1 MSEILFEALPP
12 ADATAFARALAA
24 RETDPLTGVLPNR
37 NIDGFRTRS
46 TRVSRTT
53 TAAKFRS
60 FDAETPIGKRPVA
73 AQVSQLELAPLGQK
87 LPLRETEILA
97 KALGEE
103 GADLSQVIAALYD
116 DTENNVASILNRA
129 LQLRGEFLF
138 SGAIS
143 IEENGFIQEA
153 DFGLD
158 PSHNLS
164 VGELDTPWDSDGA
177 NAIDDELNWI
187 EQVQDDSGETVTAL
201 VTSTRVARRLLTN
214 GQYVQAAGA
223 LVSRVSPAQFNE
235 IRQAFNLPPIV
246 ICDAKVGGTRVT
258 PDDKVALVTS
268 TVGEFQW
275 GDTVEGLELLGSK
288 AVESAA
294 VHAPKIV
301 ASAWKTTDPVN
312 LWSKANATGLV
323 VAGDINGLLV
333 AEVLAGSTE
342 S

>member
-87 LPLRETEILA
+87 LPLRESEILA
-97 KALGEE
+97 RYL
-103 GADLSQVIAALYD
+103 ADNGDLDAVIAALYD

-153 DFGLD
+153 DFSLAAD
-158 PSHNLS
+158 HNLS
-164 VGELDTPWDSDGA
+164 VGDLDTAWDSDGA

-187 EQVQDDSGETVTAL
+187 EKVQEDSGETVTAL
-201 VTSTRVARRLLTN
+201 VTSSKVARQLLTN
-214 GQYVQAAGA
+214 GQYVNVVGA
-223 LVSRVSPAQFNE
+223 TVDRVTPAQVTQ
-235 IRQAFNLPPIV
+235 IREAFNLPPIV

-288 AVESAA
+288 AVESAS

-312 LWSKANATGLV
+312 LWSKANSTGLV
-323 VAGDINGLLV
+323 VAGDINGLFV
-333 AEVLAGSTE
+333 AQVLAGTSE